1 MTLAEETQLA
11 AAARTWIADGTAQ
24 EVRER
29 ARLSY
34 AEMGQ
39 LAGVTPRTVARW
51 EAGTR
56 PRFEEAV
63 RYAQVLRTVMGWH
76 LAETEAGREVALP

>member
-11 AAARTWIADGTAQ
+11 TAARTWIADGTAQ
-24 EVRER
+24 EIRER
-29 ARLSY
+29 ARLSH
-34 AEMGQ
+34 AEVGQ
-39 LAGVTPRTVARW
+39 LAGVTARTVARW

-63 RYAQVLRTVMGWH
+63 RYAQVLQTVMGWR
-76 LAETEAGREVALP
+76 LAEADREVALP